1 MATVSVHIDIKNL
14 RGPEGTGVDEF
25 QFHIDAEYSTE
36 EMVSYMNMLPEVL
49 PKLVEALQK
58 G

>member
-14 RGPEGTGVDEF
+14 RGPKDTGVDEF
-25 QFHIDAEYSTE
+25 QLHIDTEYSTE
-36 EMVSYMNMLPEVL
+36 EMVAYMNMLPEVL
-49 PKLVEALQK
+49 PKIVEALQK